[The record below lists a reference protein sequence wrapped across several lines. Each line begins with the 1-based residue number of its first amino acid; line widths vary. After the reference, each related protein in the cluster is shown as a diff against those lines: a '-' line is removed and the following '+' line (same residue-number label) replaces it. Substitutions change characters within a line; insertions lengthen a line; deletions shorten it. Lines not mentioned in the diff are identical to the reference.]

1 MNMDERLTNNQ
12 LIEKIYREG
21 FHPESTDKLR
31 IVRVRVNGK
40 EMSLAHIIRVS
51 REEVYRNLALDI
63 GVHEGEDHKGES
75 IGIIDVTPWES
86 TVIAADIALKY
97 GDVEI
102 GFMDR
107 FSGTVIITG
116 KYSMV
121 SSAVHGVRDFFKNRL
136 GLQFVKLRRNS

>member
-1 MNMDERLTNNQ
+1 METRLTNDQ

-21 FHPESTDKLR
+21 FHAENIDNLR
-31 IVRVRVNGK
+31 LVRVRVNGR
-40 EMSLAHIIRVS
+40 ELSMAHVIRVS
-51 REEVYRNLALDI
+51 REEVYNNLALNI
-63 GVHEGEDHKGES
+63 GVHEGENHKGEA
-75 IGIIDVTPWES
+75 IGIIDLTPWES

-107 FSGTVIITG
+107 FSGTLIITG

-121 SSAVHGVRDFFKNRL
+121 SSAVHGIHDFFERTL
-136 GLQFVKLRRNS
+136 GFVVCEVTEK

>member
-1 MNMDERLTNNQ
+1 MEERLTNRE

-21 FHPESTDKLR
+21 FHPEGVKNLR
-31 IVRVRVNGK
+31 LVRVRVNGK
-40 EMSLAHIIRVS
+40 EMSLAHVIRVS

-63 GVHEGEDHKGES
+63 GVHAGENHKGEA

-107 FSGTVIITG
+107 FSGTLIITG

-121 SSAVHGVRDFFKNRL
+121 SSAIHGVRDFFKSRL
-136 GLQFVKLRRNS
+136 GFTVCEVTEK

>member
-1 MNMDERLTNNQ
+1 MGERLTNNE

-21 FHPESTDKLR
+21 FHAEGINDLR
-31 IVRVRVNGK
+31 LVRVRVNGK
-40 EMSLAHIIRVS
+40 ELSMAHVIRVS
-51 REEVYRNLALDI
+51 REEVYTNLALNI
-63 GVHEGEDHKGES
+63 GTHAGENHKGEA

-86 TVIAADIALKY
+86 TVIAADMALKY

-107 FSGTVIITG
+107 FSGTLIITG

-121 SSAVHGVRDFFKNRL
+121 SSAVHGIHDFFRDRL
-136 GLQFVKLRRNS
+136 DFTVCEVTEK